1 MKTTASPLQVD
12 GVDTTDLSLTLST
25 MPTMTA
31 KALDAISGVIEATEP
46 DPVGL
51 IERVTAYLDAKAQS
65 SAESAQA
72 ACADA
77 WLRRRQEWLGRMGKL
92 LTSAEVAALSPSMK
106 TSAAVH
112 KARHDGRLLAVELGA
127 RVYFPEFQFRRDGT
141 PAAWVRD
148 LVGALPDSATSLQF
162 LAARRKALKGRS
174 YAEILREEPPKD
186 AGSPAVTRLLSEA
199 KQLAAAEAR

>member
-1 MKTTASPLQVD
+1 
-12 GVDTTDLSLTLST
+12 
-25 MPTMTA
+25 MTA

-72 ACADA
+72 ACAVA

-92 LTSAEVAALSPSMK
+92 LTSAEVVALSPSMK

-112 KARHDGRLLAVELGA
+112 KARHEGRLLAVELGD
-127 RVYFPEFQFRRDGT
+127 RVYFPEFQFQRDGT

-174 YAEILREEPPKD
+174 YAEILREEPPASGGAD
-186 AGSPAVTRLLSEA
+186 IVQGWPFEDRTVAGA
-199 KQLAAAEAR
+199 